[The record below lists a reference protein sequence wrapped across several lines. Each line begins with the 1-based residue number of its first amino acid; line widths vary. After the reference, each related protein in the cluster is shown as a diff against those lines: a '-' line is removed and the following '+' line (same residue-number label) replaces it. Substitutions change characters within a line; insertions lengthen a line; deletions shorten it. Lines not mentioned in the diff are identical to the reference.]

1 MCETCVERVARGQ
14 GTPLSCV
21 LGEEGVERGNNR
33 GGGWDHHTEGGPIKR

>member
-1 MCETCVERVARGQ
+1 MRNMCQKGGERT